1 MAGAADGPGSVVSP
15 GERADRERPT
25 RWFSVIAVNAG
36 YLAVTL
42 GESLLAPVFPF
53 AARDLGLDVETAG
66 LAFGLLAASIAVG
79 NLAGGLALTARGPKF
94 GAIVGLAVAGAGG
107 ALAWRT
113 DTTEGF
119 FAAQALLG
127 LGSGVFFAPG
137 ISAAG
142 ALGGRRRRGLF
153 MGFFGLA
160 FSGGLALAAVLAA
173 ALGEEAWRMAF
184 FAAALLALAAA
195 VGFGLARIPGHP
207 EQAGGDAPP
216 RLRQV
221 LGLPLLVGGVAAASQ
236 YGTVS
241 FFPTFAVAHWGLSP
255 AVAAIALAAARVLSL
270 PGKVAA
276 GHAADRASPLRVA
289 RRLGIA
295 LAVLGAWW
303 TLVPGPWP
311 SLWAAAV
318 FAATASALGPVANLL
333 AFERLQERGL
343 LLGAFRSAQIA
354 LGAGMSAAIGG
365 SSALVG
371 LRPALA
377 VAAIVPGALLV
388 LRTAPRKVA
397 PLGVPVSRP

>member
-1 MAGAADGPGSVVSP
+1 
-15 GERADRERPT
+15 
-25 RWFSVIAVNAG
+25 VIAVNAG

-42 GESLLAPVFPF
+42 GESLLAPVFPL

-66 LAFGLLAASIAVG
+66 LAFGLLAASIAAG
-79 NLAGGLALTARGPKF
+79 NLAGGLVLSARGPKL
-94 GAIVGLAVAGAGG
+94 GAIVGLAVAAAGGTLAWGTDGAG
-107 ALAWRT
+107 
-113 DTTEGF
+113 GF

-160 FSGGLALAAVLAA
+160 FSGGLALAALLAA
-173 ALGEEAWRMAF
+173 ALGEDAWRIAF

-195 VGFGLARIPGHP
+195 VGFGLARIPEYAEQP
-207 EQAGGDAPP
+207 EGEAQP

-255 AVAAIALAAARVLSL
+255 AVAAIALGAARVLSL

-276 GHAADRASPLRVA
+276 GHAADRARPLVVA
-289 RRLGIA
+289 RRLGMA
-295 LAVLGAWW
+295 LALLGAWW

-318 FAATASALGPVANLL
+318 FAATVSALGPVANLL
-333 AFERLQERGL
+333 AFERLQERGM
-343 LLGAFRSAQIA
+343 LLGAFRSAQIG

-365 SSALVG
+365 SAAFVG

-377 VAAIVPGALLV
+377 VAAIVPGVLLALQA
-388 LRTAPRKVA
+388 APRRVRPVA
-397 PLGVPVSRP
+397 AAAGRP